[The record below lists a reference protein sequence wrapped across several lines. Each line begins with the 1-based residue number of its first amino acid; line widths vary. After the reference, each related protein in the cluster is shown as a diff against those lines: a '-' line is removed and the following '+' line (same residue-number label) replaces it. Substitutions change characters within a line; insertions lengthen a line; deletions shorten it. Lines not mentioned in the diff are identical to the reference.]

1 MGGTGDFDP
10 TRALAVVMG
19 ASQWEAS
26 AYEDNVACR
35 NSAEAFYKYVV
46 DPNGLGLREDCVRAV
61 IDDES
66 QYPHQILEGLEAFL
80 ARRMRAME
88 DEKRPAK
95 DLFFYYVG
103 HGAFSESNDYFL
115 PILKTRGPDFDGT
128 SIRLDA
134 LAKFIKAAARGLRSH
149 LIFDACFSAA
159 TFKAF
164 LAPGPAD
171 VAAQQALHA
180 FPATGIALLCSAG
193 RSDPALAPEGLR
205 ETMFTGELM
214 RLLRE
219 GDKTAPKKLSFS
231 DLAELVSERLQK
243 QFTDVIR
250 PHVSSP
256 RQKDGQV
263 HLLRIFPNVQHPP
276 PGPPGQDPPPGPPG
290 EEEPESLKGNFE
302 RIRIWNYSLTDAEW
316 NKVPDEVQEQLI
328 GWKEEVVVGCGA
340 VAISAVCLLMAAV
353 AFWLGPNEDA
363 SGIAAI
369 MRIAVGMSGG
379 AAVLLFIGSV
389 ALFALRSWRPKVPML
404 GRKASSPQKWEE
416 YDIMDGLRARNP
428 VYLLGNSAIGHTAL
442 TVTMLLTLAA
452 ISIWVMHNWRIS
464 GME

>member
-61 IDDES
+61 IDDDS
-66 QYPHQILEGLEAFL
+66 QYPHQILEKLQAFL
-80 ARRMRAME
+80 ADQMRAME
-88 DEKRPAK
+88 DKKRPAK

-115 PILKTRGPDFDGT
+115 PILKTRGPDFEGT
-128 SIRLDA
+128 SIGLDA

-263 HLLRIFPNVQHPP
+263 HLLRIFPNVLFPN
-276 PGPPGQDPPPGPPG
+276 GDDDETSTDSGDPPPNGD
-290 EEEPESLKGNFE
+290 PEDDFE
-302 RIRIWNYSLTDAEW
+302 RFRVKNYTLTDSQW
-316 NKVPDEVQEQLI
+316 KKVPKEVQKLLI
-328 GWKEEVVVGCGA
+328 GWKEELFVGYGA

-363 SGIAAI
+363 SGIAVI

-404 GRKASSPQKWEE
+404 GPKASSPQEWEE
-416 YDIMDGLRARNP
+416 YEIMDGLRARNP
-428 VYLLGNSAIGHTAL
+428 VYLLGNSAIGHTPL

-452 ISIWVMHNWRIS
+452 ISIWVLHNWRIS

>member
-19 ASQWEAS
+19 ASRWEAS

-35 NSAEAFYKYVV
+35 NSAEAFHKYVV
-46 DPNGLGLREDCVRAV
+46 DPNGLGLREDCVMAV
-61 IDDES
+61 IDDDS
-66 QYPHQILEGLEAFL
+66 QYPQQILERLEAFL
-80 ARRMRAME
+80 AGRMRAME

-115 PILKTRGPDFDGT
+115 PILKTRGPDFEGT

-134 LAKFIKAAARGLRSH
+134 LAKIIKAAARGLRSH

-219 GDKTAPKKLSFS
+219 GDETAPRLLSFS

-243 QFTDVIR
+243 KFTDVTR

-263 HLLRIFPNVQHPP
+263 HVLPIFPNVQHPP
-276 PGPPGQDPPPGPPG
+276 PGRPPG
-290 EEEPESLKGNFE
+290 EEELESLTLRLGNFE

-404 GRKASSPQKWEE
+404 GPKASSPQEREEWEE
-416 YDIMDGLRARNP
+416 YPIMDGLRARNP